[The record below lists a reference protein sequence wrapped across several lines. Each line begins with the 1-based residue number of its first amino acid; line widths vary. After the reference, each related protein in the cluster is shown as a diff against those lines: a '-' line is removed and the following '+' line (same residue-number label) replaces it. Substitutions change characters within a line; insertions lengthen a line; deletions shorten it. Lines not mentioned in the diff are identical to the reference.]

1 MKAGEIASRII
12 KHEQSLHKDSGSE
25 CMGIGGDTN
34 MNQRNQI
41 RNVII
46 SSQRLDRRSS
56 DRIENIVSDI
66 CGLQYDPNPT
76 IHLNHYMMLWN
87 RKKDFA
93 VEDLDTAAY
102 KEFKI
107 TEAFAFKRNMFFV
120 PTNEFAIYR
129 AALKDVVRWGSS
141 DESWLAAANSPD
153 DLAAEEEL
161 KKGLKGQPG
170 MTTRQIWECLH
181 LSDEWDAY
189 VKGRR
194 AGDVSFELPIFR
206 AFYRLKRKTDL
217 VTCGRNPGTFKEP
230 LYILKENIGIN
241 EWPNSGINKN
251 DARAYIIEKLIASF
265 GVTYPVHISHITG
278 IPTAEVKP
286 FFSKLE
292 QEGKISPMKVGKKLY
307 YIHSSKIDL
316 LDQCADQDSEEVR
329 LSSPMDTFVRDQTWL
344 KTFFDYSYTFEY
356 FKKKGMKW
364 PLSILVGNRFVGYF
378 DCKMEW
384 RTRRF
389 IIKEKNIFDSAF
401 NDHKGIE
408 LALQDLAA
416 FHGAEDIGYS

>member
-1 MKAGEIASRII
+1 MSNKTCDEKSV
-12 KHEQSLHKDSGSE
+12 
-25 CMGIGGDTN
+25 
-34 MNQRNQI
+34 I

-46 SSQRLDRRSS
+46 SSQHLDKRSTNS
-56 DRIENIVSDI
+56 IEDIVSDI

-93 VEDLDTAAY
+93 VRDLDVAAY

-120 PTNEFAIYR
+120 PTSEFAIYR

-161 KKGLKGQPG
+161 KKGLKDQPG
-170 MTTRQIWECLH
+170 MTTNQIWECLH

-194 AGDVSFELPIFR
+194 TGDFSFELPIFR

-230 LYILKENIGIN
+230 LYILKENIGIK
-241 EWPNSGINKN
+241 EWPNSGIAKN

-278 IPTAEVKP
+278 IPTVEVTP

-292 QEGKISPMKVGKKLY
+292 QEGKISPVKVGKKAC
-307 YIHSSKIDL
+307 YIHSSKTDL
-316 LDQCADQDSEEVR
+316 LDKHADQDSEEVR
-329 LSSPMDTFVRDQTWL
+329 LISPMDILVRDQTWL

-364 PLSILVGNRFVGYF
+364 PLSILVGNRFAGYF

-408 LALQDLAA
+408 LALQYLAA
-416 FHGAEDIGYS
+416 FHGAEDIVEKR

>member
-1 MKAGEIASRII
+1 MSNKTYDEKSA
-12 KHEQSLHKDSGSE
+12 
-25 CMGIGGDTN
+25 
-34 MNQRNQI
+34 I

-46 SSQRLDRRSS
+46 ASQHLDKRSS
-56 DRIENIVSDI
+56 KPVEDIVSDI

-87 RKKDFA
+87 RKSDFA
-93 VEDLDTAAY
+93 VEDLDAAAY

-141 DESWLAAANSPD
+141 DESWLAAANSPE

-161 KKGLKGQPG
+161 KEGLKNQPG
-170 MTTRQIWECLH
+170 LTTNQIWECLH
-181 LSDEWDAY
+181 LSEEWDAY
-189 VKGRR
+189 VKHRK
-194 AGDVSFELPIFR
+194 AGDLSFELPIFR

-230 LYILKENIGIN
+230 LYILKENIGIK
-241 EWPNSGINKN
+241 EWPNAGIHKN
-251 DARAYIIEKLIASF
+251 EARAIIIEKLIASF

-278 IPTAEVKP
+278 IPTAEVTP

-292 QEGKISPMKVGKKLY
+292 QEGKISPLKVGKKSC
-307 YIHSSKIDL
+307 YIHWAKTGL
-316 LDQCADQDSEEVR
+316 LGQCPDQATEEVR
-329 LSSPMDTFVRDQTWL
+329 LISPMDILVRDQTWL

-384 RTRRF
+384 RTKRF
-389 IIKEKNIFDSAF
+389 LIKEKNIFDTAF
-401 NDHKGIE
+401 EHHEGIE
-408 LALQDLAA
+408 RALQNLAA
-416 FHGAEDIGYS
+416 FHGAEDIAWR

>member
-1 MKAGEIASRII
+1 MSRQTRDE
-12 KHEQSLHKDSGSE
+12 KSV
-25 CMGIGGDTN
+25 
-34 MNQRNQI
+34 I

-46 SSQRLDRRSS
+46 SGQHLDKRSS
-56 DRIENIVSDI
+56 DSIEDIVSDI

-93 VEDLDTAAY
+93 VEDLDAAAY

-107 TEAFAFKRNMFFV
+107 TEAYAFKRNMFFV

-141 DESWLAAANSPD
+141 DGSYLAAASSPD

-161 KKGLKGQPG
+161 RKGLKDQPG
-170 MTTRQIWECLH
+170 MTTSQIWECLH

-194 AGDVSFELPIFR
+194 AGDLSFELPIFR

-230 LYILKENIGIN
+230 LYILKENIGID
-241 EWPNSGINKN
+241 EWPNSGIDKN

-278 IPTAEVKP
+278 IPTAEVTP
-286 FFSKLE
+286 FFSELE
-292 QEGKISPMKVGKKLY
+292 QKGKISPVRVGKKSC
-307 YIHSSKIDL
+307 YIHASKLGL
-316 LDQCADQDSEEVR
+316 LEECADQDSQEVR
-329 LSSPMDTFVRDQTWL
+329 LISPMDVLVRDQTWL

-384 RTRRF
+384 RTKRF
-389 IIKEKNIFDSAF
+389 LIKEKNIFDSAF
-401 NDHKGIE
+401 SSHKGIE
-408 LALQDLAA
+408 RALQDLAA
-416 FHGAEDIGYS
+416 FHGARDIAEKGRL

>member
-1 MKAGEIASRII
+1 M
-12 KHEQSLHKDSGSE
+12 
-25 CMGIGGDTN
+25 
-34 MNQRNQI
+34 
-41 RNVII
+41 
-46 SSQRLDRRSS
+46 
-56 DRIENIVSDI
+56 
-66 CGLQYDPNPT
+66 
-76 IHLNHYMMLWN
+76 
-87 RKKDFA
+87 
-93 VEDLDTAAY
+93 
-102 KEFKI
+102 
-107 TEAFAFKRNMFFV
+107 
-120 PTNEFAIYR
+120 
-129 AALKDVVRWGSS
+129 
-141 DESWLAAANSPD
+141 
-153 DLAAEEEL
+153 
-161 KKGLKGQPG
+161 KKGLKNQPG
-170 MTTRQIWECLH
+170 MTTNQIWECLH

-189 VKGRR
+189 VKGRK
-194 AGDVSFELPIFR
+194 AGDLSFELPIFR

-241 EWPNSGINKN
+241 EWPNSGIDKN
-251 DARAYIIEKLIASF
+251 DAKTYIIEKLIASF

-278 IPTAEVKP
+278 IPTVEVTP

-292 QEGKISPMKVGKKLY
+292 QEGKISPMKVGKKSY
-307 YIHSSKIDL
+307 YIHSSKADL
-316 LDQCADQDSEEVR
+316 LDGCADQDSEEVR
-329 LSSPMDTFVRDQTWL
+329 FISPMDILVRDQTWL

-384 RTRRF
+384 RTKRF

-416 FHGAEDIGYS
+416 FHGAEDIVEKR

>member
-1 MKAGEIASRII
+1 MSNDICDEKSV
-12 KHEQSLHKDSGSE
+12 
-25 CMGIGGDTN
+25 
-34 MNQRNQI
+34 I
-41 RNVII
+41 RSVIL
-46 SSQRLDRRSS
+46 SSQHLDRKSS
-56 DRIENIVSDI
+56 ESIEDIVSDI

-93 VEDLDTAAY
+93 VEDLDAAAY
-102 KEFKI
+102 KEFKLI
-107 TEAFAFKRNMFFV
+107 EAFAFKRNMFFV
-120 PTNEFAIYR
+120 PYNEFAIYR
-129 AALKDVVRWGSS
+129 AATKGVVRWGDS
-141 DESWLAAANSPD
+141 DESWLAAASSVSD
-153 DLAAEEEL
+153 QAAEEEL
-161 KKGLKGQPG
+161 KKGLKDQPG
-170 MTTRQIWECLH
+170 MTTNQIWKCLH

-189 VKGRR
+189 VKGRK
-194 AGDVSFELPIFR
+194 AGDLSFNLPIFR

-230 LYILKENIGIN
+230 LYILKENIGIQK
-241 EWPNSGINKN
+241 WPNDGISES
-251 DARAYIIEKLIASF
+251 DARAYLIEKLIASF

-278 IPTAEVKP
+278 IPTAEVTP
-286 FFSKLE
+286 FFSELK
-292 QEGKISPMKVGKKLY
+292 QEGKISPVKVGKKSY
-307 YIHSSKIDL
+307 YIHSSKIGL
-316 LDQCADQDSEEVR
+316 LDKCADQDSEEVR
-329 LSSPMDTFVRDQTWL
+329 LISPMDTLVRDQTWL

-384 RTRRF
+384 RTKRF
-389 IIKEKNIFDSAF
+389 LIKEKNIFDPAF

-416 FHGAEDIGYS
+416 FHGAEDIVEKR

>member
-1 MKAGEIASRII
+1 MSNETCDEKSA
-12 KHEQSLHKDSGSE
+12 
-25 CMGIGGDTN
+25 
-34 MNQRNQI
+34 I

-46 SSQRLDRRSS
+46 SSQHLDKRSS
-56 DRIENIVSDI
+56 KSIEDIVSDI

-87 RKKDFA
+87 RKKDFT
-93 VEDLDTAAY
+93 VEDLDIAAY

-141 DESWLAAANSPD
+141 DESWLAAASSPA

-161 KKGLKGQPG
+161 KKGLKDQPG
-170 MTTRQIWECLH
+170 MTTNQIWGCLH

-194 AGDVSFELPIFR
+194 AGDLSYELPIFR

-241 EWPNSGINKN
+241 EWPNSGIDKN

-278 IPTAEVKP
+278 IPTAEVTP

-292 QEGKISPMKVGKKLY
+292 QEGKISPVKVGKKPY

-316 LDQCADQDSEEVR
+316 LDKCADQDGEEVR
-329 LSSPMDTFVRDQTWL
+329 LISPMDILVRDQTWL

-364 PLSILVGNRFVGYF
+364 PLSILVGNRFAGYF

-384 RTRRF
+384 RTKRF
-389 IIKEKNIFDSAF
+389 IIKEKNIFDPAF
-401 NDHKGIE
+401 IDHKGIK
-408 LALQDLAA
+408 LALRDLAA
-416 FHGAEDIGYS
+416 FHGAEDIVEESR